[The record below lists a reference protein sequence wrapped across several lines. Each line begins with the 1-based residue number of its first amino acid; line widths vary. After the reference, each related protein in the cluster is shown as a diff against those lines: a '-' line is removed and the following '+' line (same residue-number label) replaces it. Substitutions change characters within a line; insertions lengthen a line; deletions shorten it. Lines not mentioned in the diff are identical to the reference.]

1 MKILV
6 LKSKIHRAKVTAK
19 NINYSG
25 SITLDT
31 ELIEKAGL
39 IEFEK
44 VEIYNISNGERF
56 STYVIKGSREKRE
69 VILNGAAAR
78 KVEVGDPLIIVSYA
92 IVDEKEDFKPKI
104 VVLDE
109 ENKIVD

>member
-6 LKSKIHRAKVTAK
+6 LKSKIHRAKVTEK

-25 SITLDT
+25 SITLDS

-39 IEFEK
+39 REFEK

-56 STYVIKGSREKRE
+56 STYVIKGADNKRE

-78 KVEVGDPLIIVSYA
+78 KVEVGDPLIIASYG
-92 IVDEKEDFKPKI
+92 IIDENEDFKPKI

>member
-31 ELIEKAGL
+31 ELMRKAGL

-44 VEIYNISNGERF
+44 VDVYNISNGERF
-56 STYVIKGSREKRE
+56 STYIIKGSEEKRE

-92 IVDEKEDFKPKI
+92 IVDEEEDFKPKI